1 MQIDYNE
8 FDVGNAVNSGGVT
21 GSKRVKM
28 GGKNYQLKPSIKDN
42 SFGRSLKA
50 GGTDRENYGE
60 VILAKI
66 ARRILITDSFEA
78 APDVRLV
85 YDKDRKRTPVA
96 SKYLEGEQVRTL
108 DAFIQEK
115 GEIVLT
121 GKKHIKFV
129 DGSKKGGAD
138 PLHREYDIS
147 GKENAELRKDISR
160 GIVGSIITGD
170 HDINP
175 GNFIVVTQGG
185 KDRVARIDF
194 GHAFNDLLNTSKAFG
209 GQVRNKDNQV
219 LDFFNRENVAGLPK
233 AQSKLWRDYP
243 GMIPTQEMADA
254 LKEVSQSTG
263 LKQGVADARAEF
275 TELLYTMEANKDKSG
290 IKHLKESL
298 NAISSNISGVK
309 LDPKLT
315 PEQTI
320 AAAFSNIE
328 RFSQQNQN
336 QMQDVGKLMQMQ
348 VDIDKIIEGKK
359 KGVQPSQEQIDQI
372 KATYA
377 ELSKSKGIAQKGGK
391 LEWVKTDAKKHAHK
405 GDLESY
411 IKQRGE
417 ELGLNKE
424 NSKELAHAN
433 FQLPKKPSF
442 FERIFGSTQEVPAKS
457 ETVSITKKPQIQ
469 AIANH
474 SPKQDKESPHFH
486 IGELSKVDKAKIE
499 GIKDK
504 LMHNRDQGVEKIQMG
519 RQRANAVTKRPEKV
533 AMEV

>member
-1 MQIDYNE
+1 M
-8 FDVGNAVNSGGVT
+8 
-21 GSKRVKM
+21 
-28 GGKNYQLKPSIKDN
+28 
-42 SFGRSLKA
+42 
-50 GGTDRENYGE
+50 
-60 VILAKI
+60 
-66 ARRILITDSFEA
+66 
-78 APDVRLV
+78 
-85 YDKDRKRTPVA
+85 
-96 SKYLEGEQVRTL
+96 
-108 DAFIQEK
+108 
-115 GEIVLT
+115 
-121 GKKHIKFV
+121 

-160 GIVGSIITGD
+160 GIAGSIITGD

-194 GHAFNDLLNTSKAFG
+194 GHAFNDLLNASKAFG

-348 VDIDKIIEGKK
+348 DVGKLMQMQDVGKLMQMQVDIDKIIEGKK

-372 KATYA
+372 KVAYV
-377 ELSKSKGIAQKGGK
+377 ELEKSKGIAQKGGK

-424 NSKELAHAN
+424 NSKKLAHDN

-442 FERIFGSTQEVPAKS
+442 FERIFGGTQEVPVKS

-469 AIANH
+469 AIAKH
-474 SPKQDKESPHFH
+474 SPKQDKESPHFN

>member
-1 MQIDYNE
+1 M
-8 FDVGNAVNSGGVT
+8 
-21 GSKRVKM
+21 
-28 GGKNYQLKPSIKDN
+28 
-42 SFGRSLKA
+42 
-50 GGTDRENYGE
+50 
-60 VILAKI
+60 
-66 ARRILITDSFEA
+66 
-78 APDVRLV
+78 
-85 YDKDRKRTPVA
+85 
-96 SKYLEGEQVRTL
+96 
-108 DAFIQEK
+108 
-115 GEIVLT
+115 
-121 GKKHIKFV
+121 
-129 DGSKKGGAD
+129 
-138 PLHREYDIS
+138 
-147 GKENAELRKDISR
+147 
-160 GIVGSIITGD
+160 
-170 HDINP
+170 
-175 GNFIVVTQGG
+175 
-185 KDRVARIDF
+185 
-194 GHAFNDLLNTSKAFG
+194 LNTSKAFG